1 MEFSLLND
9 DTNAV
14 NTVTQWY
21 FEQWCGDGSYT
32 LAQVSAMVTNS
43 AGRTSPPLTVLAKQG
58 QHVVG
63 AAQLKIREMTQYPQY
78 EFWVGGVYVCEQGR
92 GQGVAAQMVDEII
105 VQAKRLGIT
114 ALYLQTQD
122 LCGGLYA
129 ERGFIAVEQ
138 AQSNGYQVLIM
149 TMKLSGEEK

>member
-1 MEFSLLND
+1 MELSLLND
-9 DTNAV
+9 DTNAE

-21 FEQWCGDGSYT
+21 FDQWCGDGSYT
-32 LAQVSAMVTNS
+32 LAQVSALVKNS
-43 AGRTSPPLTVLAKQG
+43 ANRTSPPLTVLAKQD
-58 QHVVG
+58 QQLVG
-63 AAQLKIREMTQYPQY
+63 AAQLKIREMADYPQY
-78 EFWVGGVYVCEQGR
+78 EFWLGGVYVCEQGR

-129 ERGFIAVEQ
+129 DRGFIAIKQ
-138 AQSNGYQVLIM
+138 TQSNGHQVLIM
-149 TMKLSGEEK
+149 TMKLSSKEK